1 MSDQLGLNDALFDV
15 PNGARCVDGSRFS
28 WIQHHSNRR
37 KLKGT
42 KLASFDVVE
51 KIEEFNKRF
60 SNFPETKVVVG
71 EARSS
76 KEKDDEEEDLRLG
89 WNMSFVGE

>member
-1 MSDQLGLNDALFDV
+1 MSDQLGFDDALFDV
-15 PNGARCVDGSRFS
+15 PNGACFVDGSRFS
-28 WIQHHSNRR
+28 WIPHHSNRR

-42 KLASFDVVE
+42 KLVGFDVVE
-51 KIEEFNKRF
+51 NIEEFNRRF
-60 SNFPETKVVVG
+60 LNFPETKVVAG

-76 KEKDDEEEDLRLG
+76 EEKDDEEEDLRLG

>member
-1 MSDQLGLNDALFDV
+1 MNDQLGLDDDLFDV
-15 PNGARCVDGSRFS
+15 PNGACCVDGSRFS
-28 WIQHHSNRR
+28 WVQHHSNRR

-42 KLASFDVVE
+42 KITGFDVVE
-51 KIEEFNKRF
+51 NREGFNRRF

-71 EARSS
+71 EEKSS
-76 KEKDDEEEDLRLG
+76 EEKDGEEEDLRLG